1 MIIGGDSLKNFGSW
15 YQPQELAEK
24 FEFIIYPRPGETC
37 DFTALAEIIGSE
49 NTEKMQKNIIN
60 APFYEISSTILRKKL
75 ANSENVANFI
85 TEEVFDYIKENNLY
99 RGKYD

>member
-1 MIIGGDSLKNFGSW
+1 MHQKLMKFLKVIHILGKKRERCLNW
-15 YQPQELAEK
+15 VKNHLLRHAL
-24 FEFIIYPRPGETC
+24 FIYLNYIPRYS
-37 DFTALAEIIGSE
+37 FAFV
-49 NTEKMQKNIIN
+49 N
-60 APFYEISSTILRKKL
+60 EISSTILRKKL